1 MKDTNEEKANNITAE
16 IMSDYPQKEW
26 CPITETVD
34 SLRRLVYGACLMMAE
49 SKDLAFKR
57 FLIEHISPN
66 VELETNDDGVPLAES
81 FIAAGEARL
90 KAAEEVFDQYK
101 RFEETML

>member
-1 MKDTNEEKANNITAE
+1 MKDTNAEKARE
-16 IMSDYPQKEW
+16 ISKRWGEKYEDDQFRIVADSRPDCYAAAKE
-26 CPITETVD
+26 
-34 SLRRLVYGACLMMAE
+34 MAE
-49 SKDLAFKR
+49 AKDLAFKR
-57 FLIEHISPN
+57 FLVEHISSG
-66 VELETNDDGVPLAES
+66 VEVETNENGEPLAES

>member
-1 MKDTNEEKANNITAE
+1 MDKNTEKALNIAAE

-26 CPITETVD
+26 CPITETVN
-34 SLRRLVYGACLMMAE
+34 SLRQLVYCACLMMAE
-49 SKDLAFKR
+49 AKDLAFKR
-57 FLIEHISPN
+57 FLIEHISSG
-66 VELETNDDGVPLAES
+66 VEVETNENGEPLAES